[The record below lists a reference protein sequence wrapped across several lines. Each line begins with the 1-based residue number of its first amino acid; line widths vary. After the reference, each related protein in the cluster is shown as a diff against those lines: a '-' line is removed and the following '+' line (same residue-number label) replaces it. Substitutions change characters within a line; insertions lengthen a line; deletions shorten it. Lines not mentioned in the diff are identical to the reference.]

1 MADGGGLFLL
11 VMPGGAKYWR
21 VGYRFAGKQNT
32 LALGVYPDLML
43 EDARTRRDD
52 ARKLLADG
60 IDPSAAKQLQKAE
73 QSAKRQA
80 RIETQI
86 AEEARQIAAT
96 RFMLDNEGALSFRF
110 GSRHVVLTPIETTE
124 LCAFLDATR
133 AVTSKVTPCP

>member
-80 RIETQI
+80 SLPATSQKKLRIS
-86 AEEARQIAAT
+86 
-96 RFMLDNEGALSFRF
+96 G
-110 GSRHVVLTPIETTE
+110 
-124 LCAFLDATR
+124 
-133 AVTSKVTPCP
+133 